1 VPYEEIMKAP
11 KSNTPRVGDVVVSKG
26 ATSEEK
32 YLLSIFSGALQLSF
46 CTRDKAMR
54 DAVAFASRGHVD
66 AWYTDDGEAYERTAK
81 HRVEK
86 GRTSAA

>member
-1 VPYEEIMKAP
+1 MKAP
-11 KSNTPRVGDVVVSKG
+11 KSNTPQTGDVVVSKR
-26 ATSEEK
+26 ATPEEK
-32 YLLSIFSGALQLSF
+32 YLLSIFSGASQLSF

-86 GRTSAA
+86 RTTRAA